1 MAFPGEDIVWERAEE
16 LPLDRPDE
24 MVHIRQMAMLGE
36 SAACLRVVGDDLVPE
51 EITRLLGGTPTHFHL
66 KGEQRASKATVRP
79 RPYKSG
85 MWRLNAKSCIPENVD
100 GQIEEILGQLTDDLT
115 VWKTLAENYQV
126 DLFCGWFMTGGNEGL
141 SISPKWLS
149 ALGSRG
155 IELSLDLYAGGG
167 EDGGEA
173 SGEIA

>member
-1 MAFPGEDIVWERAEE
+1 MDFRRRGLGWERARE
-16 LPLDRPDE
+16 LRLDRAEE

-36 SAACLRVVGDDLVPE
+36 SAACLRIVGDDLVPE
-51 EITRLLGGTPTHFHL
+51 EITRLLGGTPTHFHV
-66 KGEQRASKATVRP
+66 KGEQRVSKAAARP

-85 MWRLNAKSCIPENVD
+85 MWRLNAKDCIPENVD

-115 VWKTLAENYQV
+115 VWKTLAEDYEI
-126 DLFCGWFMTGGNEGL
+126 DLFCGWFMTGSNEGL
-141 SISPKWLS
+141 SISPKWLL

-155 IELSLDLYAGGG
+155 IELSLNLYAGSG
-167 EDGGEA
+167 EDGSGA